1 MKNLN
6 ILILDDEERVRNEI
20 EEFLLEKKF
29 TVFKAEAP
37 SVAVNVL
44 KEKEIDILILDI
56 KLPEM
61 DGLQFLAKVK
71 AEYKHIEVIMI
82 SGHGDMNSVIEAMR
96 LGATDYFPKPFR
108 LIDINNSI
116 ERTKR
121 FVELNEK
128 LKKVEKQFSY
138 VSQELQDNIGHK
150 LVGQS
155 ILIKNIIE
163 IMTKVA
169 HVDNTTV
176 LISGES
182 GTGKELV
189 ARGIH
194 YLSNRKDEFFYTVN
208 CSAIPE
214 TLFESEF
221 FGHKKGAFTGAD
233 ADKSGWFEIAN
244 QGTLFLDEIGDMP
257 LNQQAKLLRILD
269 EKKVKKLGSHQEIDV
284 DVRVVTA
291 SNKNLQ
297 QHVKE
302 NKFRLDLFHRMS
314 SFIIHLPPLRDR
326 KSDIPLLLDHFIKYF
341 STNMGKQISYT
352 DPEIAQKLK
361 NYPFPGNIRELK
373 NMVERAMILCDNN
386 QLMWKDFEHFI
397 TGSIPAESIQPSRT
411 DEQEVFDLDEVEKS
425 LIIKA
430 LEKTAYNKAQ
440 AAELLNITWQAL
452 DRRMK
457 KFGLG

>member
-1 MKNLN
+1 MKSLN

-29 TVFKAEAP
+29 TVYKSEAP
-37 SVAVNVL
+37 SVALNLL
-44 KEKEIDILILDI
+44 KKNEIDILILDI

-61 DGLQFLAKVK
+61 DGLQFLAKIK
-71 AEYKHIEVIMI
+71 AEYPNIEVIMI
-82 SGHGDMNSVIEAMR
+82 SGHGDMNTVIDAMR
-96 LGATDYFPKPFR
+96 LGAADYFQKPFR

-121 FVELNEK
+121 FVQINEK
-128 LKKVEKQFSY
+128 LKKVEKQFSF
-138 VSQELQDNIGHK
+138 VSQELSDNIGQK
-150 LVGQS
+150 LVGHS
-155 ILIKNIIE
+155 ILMKNIIE

-169 HVDNTTV
+169 LVDNTTV

-194 YLSNRKDEFFYTVN
+194 YLSNRKEEFFYTVN

-233 ADKSGWFEIAN
+233 ADKSGCFEIAN
-244 QGTLFLDEIGDMP
+244 NGTLFLDEIGDMP

-269 EKKVKKLGSHQEIDV
+269 EKKVKKVGSHQEIDV
-284 DVRVVTA
+284 DVRVITA

-297 QHVKE
+297 QLVKE
-302 NKFRLDLFHRMS
+302 NKFRLDLFHRMT
-314 SFIIHLPPLRDR
+314 SFIIHLPPLSDR
-326 KSDIPLLLDHFIKYF
+326 KSDIPLLLDHFIRYF
-341 STNMGKQISYT
+341 STNMGKHIEYT

-373 NMVERAMILCDNN
+373 NMVERAMILCEKNE
-386 QLMWKDFEHFI
+386 LWWRDFEHFI
-397 TGSIPAESIQPSRT
+397 TAGIPGEVIESAKTAEPDSFNL
-411 DEQEVFDLDEVEKS
+411 EEVEKNT
-425 LIIKA
+425 IIKA
-430 LEKTAYNKAQ
+430 LEKSAYNKAQ

-457 KFGLG
+457 KFGI

>member
-20 EEFLLEKKF
+20 EEFLIERKF
-29 TVFKAEAP
+29 SVYKAKAP
-37 SVAVNVL
+37 SLALNTL
-44 KEKEIDILILDI
+44 ENNEIDIIILDI

-61 DGLQFLAKVK
+61 DGLQFLAKIK
-71 AEYKHIEVIMI
+71 AEYPKIEVIMI

-96 LGATDYFPKPFR
+96 LGAADYFPKPFR
-108 LIDINNSI
+108 LIDINNAI

-121 FVELNEK
+121 FVELNDK
-128 LKKVEKQFSY
+128 LKKIEKQYTF
-138 VSQELQDNIGHK
+138 VSQELHDNIGHK
-150 LVGQS
+150 LIGQS
-155 ILIKNIIE
+155 ILMKNIIE

-169 HVDNTTV
+169 HVENTTV

-244 QGTLFLDEIGDMP
+244 NGTLFLDEIGDMP
-257 LNQQAKLLRILD
+257 LNQQAKLLRVLD
-269 EKKVKKLGSHQEIDV
+269 EKKVKKLGSHKEIEV
-284 DVRVVTA
+284 DVRVLTA
-291 SNKNLQ
+291 SNKNLPQ
-297 QHVKE
+297 MVKE

-326 KSDIPLLLDHFIKYF
+326 KSDIPLLLNHFINYF
-341 STNMGKQISYT
+341 STNMGKGIDFI
-352 DPEIAQKLK
+352 DPEIPQKLK

-373 NMVERAMILCDNN
+373 NMVERAMILCENN
-386 QLMWKDFEHFI
+386 QLLWKDFEHFI
-397 TGSIPAESIQPSRT
+397 SGSIPEDLAPSIST
-411 DEQEVFDLDEVEKS
+411 IDTGSFDLEEVEKN

-430 LEKTAYNKAQ
+430 LEKSDYNKSQ

-457 KFGLG
+457 KFGL